1 MKNYFKTNW
10 LPLALTA
17 GFVIVMAIL
26 TVILL
31 NKNQITVDLAEIPL
45 RDRPNRN
52 AKQLGY
58 VTKHTKLR
66 ILQEDGDWTEVRK
79 PNEKTGW
86 VATWLL
92 DRKTPLKK
100 LTPMAETTIVLDPGH
115 GGSDTGALS
124 NDGQYEKTYT
134 LKTAL
139 AVRKALEAYGAKVIM
154 TRHTDKLVYLKDIP
168 EIANRAK
175 ADAFVSFHFDSY
187 GKKNVVSGL
196 TTYYYHKD
204 NGSLTLAKTLNAQM
218 DHFPMKNR
226 GVDFGNFEVIRNNK
240 RPAVLLEM
248 GYINTNKD
256 FKAISSPGYPNKV
269 AKAVTSG
276 LDNYFYNES
285 K

>member
-1 MKNYFKTNW
+1 MKNYCKTNW
-10 LPLALTA
+10 LPISLTA
-17 GFVIVMAIL
+17 VFVVVMAIL
-26 TVILL
+26 TIILL
-31 NKNQITVDLAEIPL
+31 NKNQVRVQIDQIPL
-45 RDRPNRN
+45 RNAPRRT

-58 VTKHTKLR
+58 VKKHTKLR
-66 ILQEDGDWTEVRK
+66 ILQETEDWTEVRK
-79 PNEKTGW
+79 PDETTGW

-100 LTPMAETTIVLDPGH
+100 LTPLAETKIVLDPGH
-115 GGSDTGALS
+115 GGSDTGAIS

-168 EIANRAK
+168 EIANDDK

-187 GKKNVVSGL
+187 GEKNVASGL
-196 TTYYYHKD
+196 TTYYYHKN
-204 NGSLTLAKTLNAQM
+204 NGSLNLAKTLNAQM

-256 FKAISSPGYPNKV
+256 FKAISSPGYPKKV
-269 AKAVTSG
+269 AKAVTKG
-276 LDNYFYNES
+276 LDNYFYDQA